1 MSHLSVYGG
10 QLPAIKQKA
19 IEDAKKMQVIVVEE
33 CQKAGQEPP
42 PYLLQELIGKG
53 SFGRVYKAS
62 DLKTNRVVAVKIIDI
77 EESDTLNP
85 KLADTYSE
93 FLKEINA
100 LKLLSEGGAKNINHV
115 LDALPVGQ
123 SMWMVT
129 EHCAGGSVAT
139 LMKPTAPGGLQE
151 KWIIPILREVAEAVF
166 WVHKAGIIHRDIKC
180 ANVLITEAGGV
191 QLCDFGVS
199 GVIETKFDKRS
210 TFIGTPHWMAPE
222 LFDPSASY
230 GMEVDIWAFGSMV
243 FEIAS
248 GLPPNVMTGIDIT
261 QLGTYLKQHTP
272 RLEGD
277 QYSEKLKDLV
287 SFCLIEDPAQRPTI
301 EAVQRHPYLFGT
313 ENTHPTSSLVM
324 LVRAFRVWEAQGG
337 SRKSLFALG
346 GAQGPMDTDLS
357 STAMA
362 NDEWNFSTTV
372 EFDRHFMSNTDA
384 QAVYDVYG
392 SQVDLSDMG
401 EPTPQPLKPK
411 RRRPPPN
418 LPVMRAPLEK
428 VFDPN
433 TISNYEENARAYYGK
448 PVLPPASDLP
458 LRDNSHT
465 ATLRESLI
473 DLDDSLHGG
482 RLSKFVDMETI
493 RAGPRR
499 SQDFDYGD
507 DYARPP
513 NSDPEMNTALSNR
526 KTQEWKFPVMFQP
539 ASANPEMSHFPFNE
553 DNAGARSSR
562 KTQEWKFPTMIQ
574 PASAHPE
581 VSNFSFNEEGGGRRS
596 RKTQEWKFPA
606 MYEPASANPEASHF
620 PFDEDG
626 MGSGRPPLQHHHTAT
641 EPFGYSPDYGTNS
654 LMVPRAASQQDNRA
668 SMSSLIDLDESL
680 PEPSHNNPHP
690 MDTSRPSTANSDVAS
705 DMGAFDLER
714 HASYYPLP
722 STNREPSIY
731 VSDASG
737 FTGLQLAPDVKT
749 MPSLREVEGQ
759 QRERTLLLLNNNNNI
774 KNHNKNAS
782 GAQIEEA
789 NLYAGHEYTGD
800 DDSVASVSGAAM
812 NHNNHN
818 SNRLSGSYSHSRG
831 TSTASD
837 SNYTMTSADGRQMP
851 AVPDPPSERVM
862 MGESG
867 QVMREEFFRLLE
879 GMTSH
884 LKFAG
889 EYVGDMPIRRVARGQ
904 EIQNGQ

>member
-1 MSHLSVYGG
+1 M
-10 QLPAIKQKA
+10 IKQKA
-19 IEDAKKMQVIVVEE
+19 IEDAQKMQLIVEEE
-33 CQKAGQEPP
+33 CQKAGQELPA
-42 PYLLQELIGKG
+42 YLLQELIGKG

-62 DLKTNRVVAVKIIDI
+62 DLKTSRVVAVKIIDI

-151 KWIIPILREVAEAVF
+151 KWIIPILREVAEAMF

-230 GMEVDIWAFGSMV
+230 GIEVDIWAFGSMV

-248 GLPPNVMTGIDIT
+248 GLPPNVMAGIDIT

-277 QYSEKLKDLV
+277 TYSDKLKDLV
-287 SFCLIEDPAQRPTI
+287 SFCLVEDPAQRPTV
-301 EAVQRHPYLFGT
+301 EDVQRHPYLFNT
-313 ENTHPTSSLVM
+313 ESTHPTSSLVM

-357 STAMA
+357 STAMS
-362 NDEWNFSTTV
+362 NDEWNFNTTV
-372 EFDRHFMSNTDA
+372 EFDQRIMNNMDA

-401 EPTPQPLKPK
+401 EPTPQAFKPK

-433 TISNYEENARAYYGK
+433 TISNYEENARAYYGQ
-448 PVLPPASDLP
+448 PIPPPASDLP
-458 LRDNSHT
+458 LRDNSHN

-473 DLDDSLHGG
+473 DLDVSLHGG

-493 RAGPRR
+493 RAGNSRR
-499 SQDFDYGD
+499 SHEFDYGD
-507 DYARPP
+507 DYYRPP
-513 NSDPEMNTALSNR
+513 NSDPETVTALSSR
-526 KTQEWKFPVMFQP
+526 KTQEWKFPVMFAP
-539 ASANPEMSHFPFNE
+539 ASANPEMSHFAFNDE
-553 DNAGARSSR
+553 GNGPPGSAR
-562 KTQEWKFPTMIQ
+562 P
-574 PASAHPE
+574 
-581 VSNFSFNEEGGGRRS
+581 
-596 RKTQEWKFPA
+596 
-606 MYEPASANPEASHF
+606 
-620 PFDEDG
+620 D
-626 MGSGRPPLQHHHTAT
+626 LHHHNT
-641 EPFGYSPDYGTNS
+641 EPFGFSPDYGTNNN
-654 LMVPRAASQQDNRA
+654 LMIPRAVSQQDNRA

-680 PEPSHNNPHP
+680 PEPNNNPHP
-690 MDTSRPSTANSDVAS
+690 MDISRPSTANSDVAS

-737 FTGLQLAPDVKT
+737 FAELQLAPDIDT
-749 MPSLREVEGQ
+749 MPDICEVEEQ
-759 QRERTLLLLNNNNNI
+759 QRGRTLHPPDAYI
-774 KNHNKNAS
+774 DDAH
-782 GAQIEEA
+782 
-789 NLYAGHEYTGD
+789 LYAGHEYTGGD
-800 DDSVASVSGAAM
+800 DYMVAASPVAGTP
-812 NHNNHN
+812 
-818 SNRLSGSYSHSRG
+818 NRLSGNYSHSRG
-831 TSTASD
+831 GSTGGD

-862 MGESG
+862 MGEGG

-889 EYVGDMPIRRVARGQ
+889 EFVGDMPVRRVARAS

>member
-1 MSHLSVYGG
+1 MSHLSIYGG
-10 QLPAIKQKA
+10 QLPVIKQKA
-19 IEDAKKMQVIVVEE
+19 IEDAQKMQVIVEEE

-42 PYLLQELIGKG
+42 AYLLQELIGKG

-62 DLKTNRVVAVKIIDI
+62 DLKTSRVVAVKIIDI

-151 KWIIPILREVAEAVF
+151 KWIIPILREVAEAMF

-230 GMEVDIWAFGSMV
+230 GIEVDIWAFGSMV
-243 FEIAS
+243 YEIAS
-248 GLPPNVMTGIDIT
+248 GLPPNVMAGIDIT
-261 QLGTYLKQHTP
+261 QLGSYLKQHTP

-277 QYSEKLKDLV
+277 KYSEQLKDLV
-287 SFCLIEDPAQRPTI
+287 SFCLVEDPAQRPTV
-301 EAVQRHPYLFGT
+301 EDLQRHPYLFNT
-313 ENTHPTSSLVM
+313 ESTHPTSSLVM

-362 NDEWNFSTTV
+362 NDEWNFNTTV
-372 EFDRHFMSNTDA
+372 EFDRRIMSSTDV

-401 EPTPQPLKPK
+401 DPGPPASSFQPK

-418 LPVMRAPLEK
+418 LPVIRAPLEK

-433 TISNYEENARAYYGK
+433 TMTSYEENARLYYGL
-448 PVLPPASDLP
+448 PPMLPPASDLP
-458 LRDNSHT
+458 LRDNSQT

-473 DLDDSLHGG
+473 DLDVSLHGG

-493 RAGPRR
+493 RAGGGAASRR
-499 SQDFDYGD
+499 SHEFDYGD
-507 DYARPP
+507 DYYARPP
-513 NSDPEMNTALSNR
+513 NSDPETVLAKSSR

-539 ASANPEMSHFPFNE
+539 ASANPEISHFAFHD
-553 DNAGARSSR
+553 DNDNDSNNNDSLHHHHGPPR
-562 KTQEWKFPTMIQ
+562 
-574 PASAHPE
+574 SAHHTTE
-581 VSNFSFNEEGGGRRS
+581 SFG
-596 RKTQEWKFPA
+596 F
-606 MYEPASANPEASHF
+606 
-620 PFDEDG
+620 
-626 MGSGRPPLQHHHTAT
+626 
-641 EPFGYSPDYGTNS
+641 SPDYDSNS
-654 LMVPRAASQQDNRA
+654 NLMVPRAASQQDNRA

-680 PEPSHNNPHP
+680 PEPHQHHHSNNNSSNSLSLHHPHP
-690 MDTSRPSTANSDVAS
+690 HPHPHPSEISRPSTANSDVAS
-705 DMGAFDLER
+705 DMGGAFDLER
-714 HASYYPLP
+714 HTSYYPLP

-731 VSDASG
+731 VSDTSG
-737 FTGLQLAPDVKT
+737 FTGLSLAAPD
-749 MPSLREVEGQ
+749 MPDLREGPVPVQ
-759 QRERTLLLLNNNNNI
+759 QQDPPQRGRTPTTADAYMDDA
-774 KNHNKNAS
+774 H
-782 GAQIEEA
+782 
-789 NLYAGHEYTGD
+789 LYAGHEYTGPSG
-800 DDSVASVSGAAM
+800 DSNSNS
-812 NHNNHN
+812 NSNNSNNNHIN
-818 SNRLSGSYSHSRG
+818 GDYGMAAPSRLSRTYSHSRG
-831 TSTASD
+831 GSTGSN
-837 SNYTMTSADGRQMP
+837 SNYTTTSAADGRAMP

-862 MGESG
+862 MGEG
-867 QVMREEFFRLLE
+867 GPVMRAEFFRLLE

-889 EYVGDMPIRRVARGQ
+889 EFVGDLPVRRVARTQ
-904 EIQNGQ
+904 DFMVQQNGQ

>member
-1 MSHLSVYGG
+1 MAHLSVYGG
-10 QLPAIKQKA
+10 QLPVIKQKA
-19 IEDAKKMQVIVVEE
+19 IEDAKKMQVIVEEE
-33 CQKAGQEPP
+33 CQKAGQDPP
-42 PYLLQELIGKG
+42 AYLLQELIGKG

-62 DLKTNRVVAVKIIDI
+62 DLNSNRVVAVKIIDI

-151 KWIIPILREVAEAVF
+151 KWIIPILREVAEAMF

-230 GMEVDIWAFGSMV
+230 GIEVDIWAFGSMV

-248 GLPPNVMTGIDIT
+248 GLPPNVMAGIDVT
-261 QLGTYLKQHTP
+261 QLGSYLKQHTP

-277 QYSEKLKDLV
+277 KYSEQLKDLV
-287 SFCLIEDPAQRPTI
+287 SFCLVEDPAQRPTV
-301 EAVQRHPYLFGT
+301 EDVQRHPYLFNT
-313 ENTHPTSSLVM
+313 ESTHPTSSLVM

-362 NDEWNFSTTV
+362 NDEWNFNTTV
-372 EFDRHFMSNTDA
+372 EFDQRIMSNTDV

-401 EPTPQPLKPK
+401 DPGPPASFKPK

-433 TISNYEENARAYYGK
+433 TISSYEENARLYYGH
-448 PVLPPASDLP
+448 PMLPPASDLP
-458 LRDNSHT
+458 LRDNSHN

-473 DLDDSLHGG
+473 DLDVSLHGG

-493 RAGPRR
+493 RAGGASRR
-499 SQDFDYGD
+499 SHEFDYGD

-513 NSDPEMNTALSNR
+513 NSDPETVIAKSSR

-539 ASANPEMSHFPFNE
+539 ASANPEMSHFAFND
-553 DNAGARSSR
+553 DNQG
-562 KTQEWKFPTMIQ
+562 P
-574 PASAHPE
+574 PGSA
-581 VSNFSFNEEGGGRRS
+581 
-596 RKTQEWKFPA
+596 
-606 MYEPASANPEASHF
+606 
-620 PFDEDG
+620 
-626 MGSGRPPLQHHHTAT
+626 RPPLPHHHTT
-641 EPFGYSPDYGTNS
+641 ESFGFSPDYSSSSN
-654 LMVPRAASQQDNRA
+654 LMVPRAVSQQDNRA
-668 SMSSLIDLDESL
+668 SMGSLIDLDESL
-680 PEPSHNNPHP
+680 PEPNNNNLSLNHHNPHP
-690 MDTSRPSTANSDVAS
+690 SEISRPSTANSDVAS
-705 DMGAFDLER
+705 DMGGAFDLER
-714 HASYYPLP
+714 HTSYYPLP

-731 VSDASG
+731 VSDTSG
-737 FTGLQLAPDVKT
+737 FTGLQLAAPEMPDI
-749 MPSLREVEGQ
+749 REVQIPVPVQQDQPQQQQQ
-759 QRERTLLLLNNNNNI
+759 QRGRTPTADAYI
-774 KNHNKNAS
+774 DDAH
-782 GAQIEEA
+782 
-789 NLYAGHEYTGD
+789 LYAGHEYTGPGD
-800 DDSVASVSGAAM
+800 NIINNNNNGDYTVAPS
-812 NHNNHN
+812 
-818 SNRLSGSYSHSRG
+818 RLSGNYSHSRG
-831 TSTASD
+831 GSTGGE
-837 SNYTMTSADGRQMP
+837 SNYTMTSSSGAAAAADGRAMP

-862 MGESG
+862 MGEGG

-889 EYVGDMPIRRVARGQ
+889 EFVGDLPARRVARGQ
-904 EIQNGQ
+904 DVLVQQNGQ

>member
-1 MSHLSVYGG
+1 MANLSLYGG
-10 QLPAIKQKA
+10 QLPVIKQKA
-19 IEDAKKMQVIVVEE
+19 IEDAKKMQGIVEEE
-33 CQKAGQEPP
+33 CQKAGEEPP
-42 PYLLQELIGKG
+42 AYLLQELIGKG

-62 DLKTNRVVAVKIIDI
+62 DLKTDRVVAVKIIDI

-151 KWIIPILREVAEAVF
+151 KWIIPILREVAEAMF

-230 GMEVDIWAFGSMV
+230 GIEVDIWAFGSMV
-243 FEIAS
+243 YEIAS
-248 GLPPNVMTGIDIT
+248 GLPPNVMAGIDVT
-261 QLGTYLKQHTP
+261 QLGSYLKQHTP

-277 QYSEKLKDLV
+277 KYSEELKNLV
-287 SFCLIEDPAQRPTI
+287 AFCLVEDPAQRPTV
-301 EAVQRHPYLFGT
+301 EDVQRHPYLFNT
-313 ENTHPTSSLVM
+313 ESTHPTSSLVM
-324 LVRAFRVWEAQGG
+324 LVRAFRVWESQGG

-346 GAQGPMDTDLS
+346 GAQGPTDTDLS
-357 STAMA
+357 STSMA
-362 NDEWNFSTTV
+362 NDEWNFNTTV
-372 EFDRHFMSNTDA
+372 EFDQGIMSSTDV

-401 EPTPQPLKPK
+401 DPGPPAFKPK

-418 LPVMRAPLEK
+418 LPVIRAPLEK

-433 TISNYEENARAYYGK
+433 TMSNYEENARAYYGQ
-448 PVLPPASDLP
+448 PMLPPASDLP
-458 LRDNSHT
+458 LRDNSHN

-473 DLDDSLHGG
+473 DLDVSLHGG

-493 RAGPRR
+493 RAGPSRR
-499 SQDFDYGD
+499 SHEFDYGD

-513 NSDPEMNTALSNR
+513 NSDPETVTAKSSR

-539 ASANPEMSHFPFNE
+539 ASANPEMSHFAFNE
-553 DNAGARSSR
+553 D
-562 KTQEWKFPTMIQ
+562 
-574 PASAHPE
+574 
-581 VSNFSFNEEGGGRRS
+581 GGGLPGSAR
-596 RKTQEWKFPA
+596 PA
-606 MYEPASANPEASHF
+606 
-620 PFDEDG
+620 
-626 MGSGRPPLQHHHTAT
+626 LHHHNI
-641 EPFGYSPDYGTNS
+641 EPFVFSPDYGTNN
-654 LMVPRAASQQDNRA
+654 LMVPRAVSQQDNRA
-668 SMSSLIDLDESL
+668 SMGSLIDLDESL
-680 PEPSHNNPHP
+680 PEPNLNPHP
-690 MDTSRPSTANSDVAS
+690 MDISRPSTANSDVAS
-705 DMGAFDLER
+705 DMGAGAFDLER
-714 HASYYPLP
+714 HTSYYPLP

-737 FTGLQLAPDVKT
+737 FTGLQLVPDVNT
-749 MPSLREVEGQ
+749 MPDIREVEEQ
-759 QRERTLLLLNNNNNI
+759 QRGRTLNNND
-774 KNHNKNAS
+774 NAAAAS
-782 GAQIEEA
+782 DTYIDDSH
-789 NLYAGHEYTGD
+789 LYAGHEYTGGD
-800 DDSVASVSGAAM
+800 DYMVSAPAAM
-812 NHNNHN
+812 NNH
-818 SNRLSGSYSHSRG
+818 RLSGTYSHSRG
-831 TSTASD
+831 GSTGGD

-862 MGESG
+862 MGEGG

-889 EYVGDMPIRRVARGQ
+889 EFVGDLSVRRVARGQ
-904 EIQNGQ
+904 EISNGQ